1 MKRAGLLSTAAAT
14 LLLAGAAFAQTSD
27 VAPAP
32 APPALQNAPAEKVAP
47 NMKAGKIDAETHKP
61 TTTGQGTPKAL
72 TPGHGENIEQS
83 TGIKNSYDTG
93 ATTGQGAAAAS
104 AKISAEQRDK
114 ITSALKQK
122 KVEPAHLT
130 VSVNV
135 GTRIPDSVH
144 AYPLPGEV
152 VELYPAWRGYDY
164 IVVGDQIMIIDPD
177 THQVVAI
184 LEV

>member
-14 LLLAGAAFAQTSD
+14 LLLAGAALAQNGD

-47 NMKAGKIDAETHKP
+47 NMKAGKIDAETHKS

-93 ATTGQGAAAAS
+93 AKPKTDAGVKSSTDANG
-104 AKISAEQRDK
+104 
-114 ITSALKQK
+114 
-122 KVEPAHLT
+122 
-130 VSVNV
+130 N
-135 GTRIPDSVH
+135 PD
-144 AYPLPGEV
+144 
-152 VELYPAWRGYDY
+152 
-164 IVVGDQIMIIDPD
+164 
-177 THQVVAI
+177 
-184 LEV
+184 